1 MEAVRCQAEQG
12 PLDLHPESYPE
23 RWTRLERLT
32 TALTARTLLKLGA
45 FNQADESVSADEIL
59 QRCSIQP
66 TYKNLLRRWLVRLA
80 ANDLLKVEGTCFI
93 NPRPFDLRSLE
104 PQLESV
110 REVFSDQPRF
120 MEYIERCGS
129 MLAEVL
135 TGRQTAL
142 ETLFPGGSSELAEW
156 LYGEFSVSRY
166 ISGLAASAVSALVS
180 AQMEEAPVR
189 ILEIGAGTG
198 GTTGAVLRSL
208 PPRPTEYWF
217 TDVSEFF
224 FLRAKERF
232 AEFPSIQ
239 YGLLNIEHP
248 PQGQGF
254 APRSFHAVVATNVLH
269 ATPNLDTTLNH
280 VLQLLTSGGLL
291 VLSEVTREL
300 AWYDI
305 TTGLIEGWQSF
316 EDGWRDDS
324 PVLSAEKWVEVLKS
338 SGFEEVEVLPQRG
351 SVAEVLGQHVIIA
364 RAPIR
369 ERSSDM
375 VSSSVPRS
383 STRYSYED
391 CANAGNERHSAG
403 GSDEAAR
410 RVLDSPDNERH
421 ANLVDFVV
429 LQIAQVLRMS
439 STHRPKRRSRLMD
452 LGVDS
457 LMAVE
462 LRNRLGKALELPNRL
477 PVSLIFDYP
486 TPESIALFIEKEL
499 INAGV
504 WDCRDGLP
512 SEEPVAPTDMSSEEI
527 ARLSDEQVEVMIMER
542 LKKKQEE
549 ADI

>member
-1 MEAVRCQAEQG
+1 MEAGRCQSEQG

-23 RWTRLERLT
+23 RWNRLERLT
-32 TALTARTLLKLGA
+32 NALTTRTLQQLGA
-45 FNQADESVSADEIL
+45 FKQADTSLSADEIL

-66 TYKNLLRRWLVRLA
+66 IYKNLLRRWLTRLA
-80 ANDLLKVEGTCFI
+80 ANDLLKVEGTRFVAH
-93 NPRPFDLRSLE
+93 RPFDLWQVK

-120 MEYIERCGS
+120 MEYIERCGN

-142 ETLFPGGSSELAEW
+142 ETLFPGGASELAEW

-166 ISGLAASAVSALVS
+166 ISGIAASAVSALGS
-180 AQMEEAPVR
+180 AQVEEAPLR

-232 AEFPSIQ
+232 AEFPSVQ

-254 APRSFHAVVATNVLH
+254 APHSFHAVVATNVLH
-269 ATPNLDTTLNH
+269 ATRNLDTTLSH

-316 EDGWRDDS
+316 EDGWRNDS
-324 PVLSAEKWVEVLKS
+324 PVLSAEKWAEVLKS
-338 SGFEEVEVLPQRG
+338 SGFEEIEVLPQRG

-364 RAPIR
+364 RAPIK
-369 ERSSDM
+369 ERSADM
-375 VSSSVPRS
+375 VSSGGPRS
-383 STRYSYED
+383 STKYSNED
-391 CANAGNERHSAG
+391 RANVGNERLSDD

-410 RVLDSPDNERH
+410 KVLDSPENERR

-429 LQIAQVLRMS
+429 LQIAQLLRMG
-439 STHRPKRRSRLMD
+439 TTRRPKRRSRLVD

-462 LRNRLGKALELPNRL
+462 LRNRLGKDLELPNRL

-512 SEEPVAPTDMSSEEI
+512 SEETVAPGGTSSEQI
-527 ARLSDEQVEVMIMER
+527 AQLSDEQVELMIMER
-542 LKKKQEE
+542 LNKKHEE